1 MTRSAQVVGTEHRA
15 GVEGVGGGEV
25 TSMKTCATMCACV
38 RARHSR
44 YERRHLV
51 GAEREDAVA
60 LSPRAI
66 WIAHVA
72 VPASAARSPM

>member
-1 MTRSAQVVGTEHRA
+1 
-15 GVEGVGGGEV
+15 
-25 TSMKTCATMCACV
+25 MKTCATMCACV
-38 RARHSR
+38 RAGHSR